1 MDKEALHR
9 QLEDME
15 KTSEQLRAE
24 KRRLNAEIDKLEAEL
39 ATAKTGPARKPA
51 SAAARPHAIDPLVF
65 TKLQEAA
72 EENFNRAREEWESER
87 SKLVAQISRLEGAVA
102 DAIARASNPMRMVQS
117 VRDQFEVD
125 LNRVAKEKTEVEQA
139 LLRAKTQWEQE
150 KLKMTGEMV
159 K

>member
-39 ATAKTGPARKPA
+39 ATAKTGPARKSA
-51 SAAARPHAIDPLVF
+51 SAATRTHAIDPEVYA
-65 TKLQEAA
+65 KLQEAA
-72 EENFNRAREEWESER
+72 EEKFKGAMQEWERER
-87 SKLVAQISRLEGAVA
+87 SKLLAQISRLEGAVA

-117 VRDQFEVD
+117 V
-125 LNRVAKEKTEVEQA
+125 
-139 LLRAKTQWEQE
+139 
-150 KLKMTGEMV
+150 
-159 K
+159 